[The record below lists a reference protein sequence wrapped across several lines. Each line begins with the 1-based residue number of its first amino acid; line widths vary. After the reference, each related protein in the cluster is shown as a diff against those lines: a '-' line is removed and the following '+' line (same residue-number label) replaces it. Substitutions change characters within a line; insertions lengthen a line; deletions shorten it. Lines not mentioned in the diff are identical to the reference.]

1 MDMSILVTVTFGLLI
16 LAIFVAFVRLVRGPS
31 LPARVVALDLM
42 GSLVVGFIAIYAV
55 ATDQPIFLD
64 VAIVLALIGFLGT
77 VAFAYFIEKGE
88 LPWQKAESDP
98 ALAGRDLHA
107 AGGYRPGPDARRIYA
122 DAQQHQICHPWE

>member
-1 MDMSILVTVTFGLLI
+1 MSILVTITFGLLI

-88 LPWQKAESDP
+88 LPWQKV
-98 ALAGRDLHA
+98 
-107 AGGYRPGPDARRIYA
+107 
-122 DAQQHQICHPWE
+122 

>member
-1 MDMSILVTVTFGLLI
+1 MDMSILITVTFGLLI

-55 ATDQPIFLD
+55 AADQPIFLD
-64 VAIVLALIGFLGT
+64 VAIALALIGFLGT

-88 LPWQKAESDP
+88 LPWQKA
-98 ALAGRDLHA
+98 
-107 AGGYRPGPDARRIYA
+107 
-122 DAQQHQICHPWE
+122 

>member
-1 MDMSILVTVTFGLLI
+1 MDMSILITVTFGLLI

-88 LPWQKAESDP
+88 LPWQKA
-98 ALAGRDLHA
+98 
-107 AGGYRPGPDARRIYA
+107 
-122 DAQQHQICHPWE
+122 